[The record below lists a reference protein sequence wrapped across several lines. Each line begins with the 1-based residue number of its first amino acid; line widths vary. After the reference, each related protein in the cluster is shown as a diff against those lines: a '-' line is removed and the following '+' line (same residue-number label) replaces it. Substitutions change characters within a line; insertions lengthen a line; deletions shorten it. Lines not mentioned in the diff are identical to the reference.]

1 VDCEVEI
8 INLCFGFDSPQHDID
23 EAIDAAFRKNI
34 IMFAATAN
42 HGAQQRMS
50 WPARDPRVIC
60 VHSSDGYG
68 GASAF
73 TSKPEDSG
81 CKNFAIV
88 GDAINSHWIQEN
100 NTGHAKHPTMRR
112 MSGTSFATSVL
123 VGFAATIL
131 HYVRVK
137 LTDMD
142 ARLAAKAETLYG
154 MLHILSHDKLCNT
167 SKSPNYVTIMPW
179 SLWEK
184 PTVDQELLEAL
195 DG

>member
-1 VDCEVEI
+1 VDCEVDI
-8 INLCFGFDSPQHDID
+8 INLSFGFDSPQHDID
-23 EAIDAAFRKNI
+23 EAIDVAFRKNI

-73 TSKPEDSG
+73 TAKPEDSG

-88 GDAINSHWIQEN
+88 GDAINSPWIREN
-100 NTGHAKHPTMRR
+100 DTGHAKHPTMRR
-112 MSGTSFATSVL
+112 ISGTSFATPVL
-123 VGFAATIL
+123 AGFAATIL

-167 SKSPNYVTIMPW
+167 SKSPNYVAIMPW